1 MTYEVLKERIKK
13 DGKVKDGNIL
23 KVDSF
28 LNHQID
34 VDLIDKIGEEFYNR
48 FKDEKVTKIL
58 TIETSG
64 IPLAVTTA
72 RHFKC
77 PVVFAKKMKTK
88 NISGEVY
95 TAKVMSFTHGINFDV
110 IVSKDFLG
118 ENDRVLVIDDFLAN
132 GEAITGLM
140 KIIDEA
146 GAELVGCGVAIEKG
160 FQPGGESIRRKGIR
174 LESLV
179 IVDALNASTNTIV
192 FRD

>member
-1 MTYEVLKERIKK
+1 MSFELLKERIKK

-34 VDLIDKIGEEFYNR
+34 VDLIDKVGEEFYNR
-48 FKDEKVTKIL
+48 FKNEKVTKVL

-64 IPLAVTTA
+64 IPLAVATA

-88 NISGEVY
+88 NIAGEVY
-95 TAKVMSFTHGINFDV
+95 TSKVMSFTHGINYDV
-110 IVSKDFLG
+110 IVSKDFLSSDD
-118 ENDRVLVIDDFLAN
+118 NVLVIDDFLAN
-132 GEAITGLM
+132 GEALTGLI
-140 KIIDEA
+140 KIISDA
-146 GAELVGCGVAIEKG
+146 GANLVGCGVAIEKG
-160 FQPGGESIRRKGIR
+160 FQPGGESIRRKGVR

-179 IVDALNASTNTIV
+179 IVDGLNASTKTII
-192 FRD
+192 FRE